1 MLETDESM
9 WFDITTEPGTVSGSW
24 MAEEAKRVAQR
35 DPTLALMMLDYF
47 QHLFYVQE
55 SRLLVTQN
63 CYEA

>member
-1 MLETDESM
+1 MLETDKSM

-35 DPTLALMMLDYF
+35 DPTLALMTLDYF
-47 QHLFYVQE
+47 QHLFDVQE
-55 SRLLVTQN
+55 SRFLVTQN